1 MRTKRLKFAFLGP
14 VLASL
19 GLCGCAALTQPAPTL
34 ERFGGT
40 TIKVR
45 RSPFNSDLI
54 VNSYNGELDDGPL
67 GSGRRV
73 RATAWFDYDVQFA
86 RYYLENIDSLSQLRV
101 GTAALS
107 APKCVAAPPDFA
119 AGFLR
124 YSGSANLLMNAAG
137 LRSLQSPGL
146 AGASVLIGILG
157 DKNLGYSI
165 RVSELWRRRVGTT
178 LTLVSFSET
187 HTAENDGIDMALA
200 LRLISASTAPGRS
213 ATGTLPLS
221 GSAGPWGME
230 YAEYLSIRAARPE
243 DPSMLSTPSAPPL
256 VRARIHAH
264 DVITESPVATL
275 YPKGRTV
282 SIEIPHVYYQD
293 RPDGIRSARE
303 LYENTLANNPT
314 LPSGW
319 FAIYTDRDEKGE
331 WKIFVTRKGD
341 ERTLVF
347 DIPAK
352 PPG

>member
-1 MRTKRLKFAFLGP
+1 MKIAFLGP

-19 GLCGCAALTQPAPTL
+19 ALSGCAALTQPAPTL
-34 ERFGGT
+34 ESFGGT

-45 RSPFNSDLI
+45 RSQFNSDLI
-54 VNSYNGELDDGPL
+54 VNSYNGELDDGAL

-86 RYYLENIDSLSQLRV
+86 RYYLENIDSMSQHRV

-107 APKCVAAPPDFA
+107 APNFVAAPPDFA

-124 YSGSANLLMNAAG
+124 YSGSANLLINAAG

-165 RVSELWRRRVGTT
+165 RVSELWRRRVGST
-178 LTLVSFSET
+178 LTLVSFSEN

-200 LRLISASTAPGRS
+200 LRLITASTGPS
-213 ATGTLPLS
+213 CSTTGALPLS

-230 YAEYLSIRAARPE
+230 YAEYLSIRAARRE
-243 DPSMLSTPSAPPL
+243 DPPMLSTPSAPPL

-264 DVITESPVATL
+264 DVLTESPAATL
-275 YPKGRTV
+275 YPRGRTA

-303 LYENTLANNPT
+303 LYQKALANNPV
-314 LPSGW
+314 LPNGW
-319 FAIYTDRDEKGE
+319 FAIYTDRDDQGE

-352 PPG
+352 PTV